1 MYDPSSDRPGT
12 ARRRGSEWNLHR
24 LRIFWTVSRH
34 LSFTRAAQ
42 ELFVAQPA
50 VSHQVKA
57 LERELGV
64 VLFERAGRTIALTD
78 AGRVLAASCDEIF
91 ALLEESA
98 TLLSD
103 LREGAHGWVDIAADT
118 TSGTYVV
125 PPALGAF
132 HRTYP
137 AIEITL
143 HVENRAGVQRRLT
156 GRACDLAVMASP
168 PREVG
173 CEVAPFLPDRLVV
186 VAAPDHPLV
195 GVPGIVPEAL
205 AGERFVLR
213 ERGSGTRAATERFFA
228 KRGLR
233 LNARM
238 ELGSSGAIEQ
248 AVAAGLGLAVVSR
261 WAIDLD
267 LQVGRLA
274 ILDVAGFPLERRWSL
289 VHLRSRRLS
298 PAARLCWQFLA
309 DHAREYPVEAASSS
323 SAIWRASP
331 GSPETRK

>member
-1 MYDPSSDRPGT
+1 MHDHSSDRPGT

-24 LRIFWTVSRH
+24 LRIFWTVARH

-91 ALLEESA
+91 AQLEESA

-156 GRACDLAVMASP
+156 ERACDLAVMASP

-173 CEVAPFLPDRLVV
+173 CEVTPFLPDRLVV

-205 AGERFVLR
+205 ARIEPGDVIVVDGDNAQVMVRPGDDVQPARVQKLADRLFVGLPFQPGGLGQVFPHR
-213 ERGSGTRAATERFFA
+213 RLQLHLELLPGGTR
-228 KRGLR
+228 
-233 LNARM
+233 
-238 ELGSSGAIEQ
+238 
-248 AVAAGLGLAVVSR
+248 
-261 WAIDLD
+261 DL
-267 LQVGRLA
+267 VCNV
-274 ILDVAGFPLERRWSL
+274 IIP
-289 VHLRSRRLS
+289 
-298 PAARLCWQFLA
+298 
-309 DHAREYPVEAASSS
+309 
-323 SAIWRASP
+323 I
-331 GSPETRK
+331 